1 MTDYDV
7 VVIGGGF
14 AGATVARE
22 LRHKG
27 LGVLLLE
34 GRDRLG
40 GRTWTR
46 EALGHS
52 IELGGTW
59 VHWIQPHVWAEITR
73 YGLELTQSP
82 LPRWSRWIVDGEL
95 RKGSPEEF
103 LGLLD
108 GGMSRFLEDSRVRFA
123 RPYEPFHGE
132 DLEEIDG
139 LCVTD
144 RLDEMG
150 LDREQYAMNEGFW
163 SICFNAPAREGAL
176 TQALRWG
183 ALSMGDWQLMLEAA
197 ATYKFAGGTRALMEA
212 IIADGGADTQL
223 SKPVAVIE
231 RSGEGATVI
240 TRDADRISARAII
253 VTAPLNTLNN
263 IEFRPGLSEGK
274 RAAASEGQ
282 ASRGVKVW
290 ARLRGEMEPFVTLA
304 PSDQP
309 LMWLQYEY
317 AVDGD
322 SLLIGFGADA
332 GRLDANDSAAV
343 QKAIRTWLPDAEV
356 VDSIGHDWVSDE
368 FSRQTWPMLKP
379 NQLTRYLRE
388 LQRPE
393 DSVFLAGSDYANGWM
408 GFIDG
413 AIESGLKVSREV
425 NEHLSAQA

>member
-1 MTDYDV
+1 MADYDV

-14 AGATVARE
+14 AGATATRE
-22 LRHKG
+22 LRHRG
-27 LGVLLLE
+27 LGVLIVE
-34 GRDRLG
+34 ARDRFG

-46 EALGHS
+46 KALGHR

-82 LPRWSRWIVDGEL
+82 VPSWSRWIVDGEL
-95 RKGSPEEF
+95 RKGSAEEF

-108 GGMSRFLEDSRVRFA
+108 GGLSSFLEDSRVRFE

-139 LCVTD
+139 LSVTD

-253 VTAPLNTLNN
+253 VTAPLNALNN

-282 ASRGVKVW
+282 ASRGLKVW

-368 FSRQTWPMLKP
+368 FSQQTWPMLKP

-388 LQRPE
+388 LQRSE

-413 AIESGLKVSREV
+413 AIESGLQVSREV
-425 NEHLSAQA
+425 NEHLVARA

>member
-1 MTDYDV
+1 MADYDV

-14 AGATVARE
+14 AGATAARE

-27 LGVLLLE
+27 LGVLIVE
-34 GRDRLG
+34 ARDRFG

-46 EALGHS
+46 EALGHR

-82 LPRWSRWIVDGEL
+82 VPSWSRWIVDGEL
-95 RKGSPEEF
+95 RKGSAEEF

-108 GGMSRFLEDSRVRFA
+108 GGLSSFLEDSRVRFE

-139 LCVTD
+139 LSVMD

-240 TRDADRISARAII
+240 TRDAERISARAII
-253 VTAPLNTLNN
+253 VTAPLNALNN

-282 ASRGVKVW
+282 ASRGLKVW

-332 GRLDANDSAAV
+332 GRLDTNDSAAV

-368 FSRQTWPMLKP
+368 FSQQTWPMLKP
-379 NQLTRYLRE
+379 HQLTRYLRE

-413 AIESGLKVSREV
+413 AIESGLQVSREV
-425 NEHLSAQA
+425 NEHLVARA

>member
-14 AGATVARE
+14 AGATAARE

-27 LGVLLLE
+27 LGVLIVE
-34 GRDRLG
+34 ARDRFG

-46 EALGHS
+46 KALGHR

-95 RKGSPEEF
+95 RKGSAEEF

-108 GGMSRFLEDSRVRFA
+108 GGMSSFLEDSRVRFE

-132 DLEEIDG
+132 DLKEIDG
-139 LCVTD
+139 LSVTD

-223 SKPVAVIE
+223 SKPVDVIE

-253 VTAPLNTLNN
+253 VTAPLNALNN

-274 RAAASEGQ
+274 RYAASEGQ
-282 ASRGVKVW
+282 ASRGLKVW

-332 GRLDANDSAAV
+332 RRLDANDSAAV

-368 FSRQTWPMLKP
+368 FSQQTWPMLKP

-413 AIESGLKVSREV
+413 AIESGLQVSREV
-425 NEHLSAQA
+425 NEHLVARA

>member
-27 LGVLLLE
+27 LGVLILE
-34 GRDRLG
+34 ARDRLG

-82 LPRWSRWIVDGEL
+82 VPSWSRWIVDGEL

-108 GGMSRFLEDSRVRFA
+108 GGMSRFLEASRVRFEQ
-123 RPYEPFHGE
+123 PYDPFYSGH
-132 DLEEIDG
+132 LEEIDG
-139 LCVTD
+139 LSVTD

-150 LDREQYAMNEGFW
+150 LEREQYVMSEGFW
-163 SICFNAPAREGAL
+163 TICFNAPAGEGAL
-176 TQALRWG
+176 NQALRWG
-183 ALSMGDWQLMLEAA
+183 ALSMGDWQLMLEAV
-197 ATYKFAGGTRALMEA
+197 ATYKLAEGTTALMEA
-212 IIADGGADTQL
+212 IVADAGADVQL
-223 SKPVAVIE
+223 SKPVAAVE
-231 RSGEGATVI
+231 HSGEGATVVS
-240 TRDADRISARAII
+240 RDGDRISGRAVV
-253 VTAPLNTLNN
+253 VTAPLNVLND

-274 RAAASEGQ
+274 RAAANEGQ
-282 ASRGVKVW
+282 ASRGLKVW
-290 ARLRGEMEPFVTLA
+290 ARLRGEMEPFIALA

-309 LMWLQYEY
+309 LTWLQYEY

-322 SLLIGFGADA
+322 SLLIGFGPDA
-332 GRLDANDSAAV
+332 RQLDTKDPAAV
-343 QKAIRTWLPDAEV
+343 QKAIRAWLPEAEV
-356 VDSIGHDWVSDE
+356 VESIGHDWVSDE

-393 DSVFLAGSDYANGWM
+393 DCVFLAGSDYANGWM

-413 AIESGLKVSREV
+413 AIESGLKVSREM
-425 NEHLSAQA
+425 NEHLLAQA

>member
-1 MTDYDV
+1 MADYDV

-14 AGATVARE
+14 AGATAARE
-22 LRHKG
+22 LRHRG
-27 LGVLLLE
+27 LGVLIVE
-34 GRDRLG
+34 ARDRFG

-46 EALGHS
+46 KALGHR

-73 YGLELTQSP
+73 YRLELTQSP
-82 LPRWSRWIVDGEL
+82 VPSWSRWIVDGEL
-95 RKGSPEEF
+95 RKASAEEF

-108 GGMSRFLEDSRVRFA
+108 GGLSNFLEDSRVRFE

-139 LCVTD
+139 LSVTD

-253 VTAPLNTLNN
+253 VTAPLNALNN

-282 ASRGVKVW
+282 ASRGLKVW

-368 FSRQTWPMLKP
+368 FSQQTWPMLKP

-413 AIESGLKVSREV
+413 AIESGLQVSREV
-425 NEHLSAQA
+425 NEHLVARA

>member
-34 GRDRLG
+34 ARDRLG

-46 EALGHS
+46 EALGHRV
-52 IELGGTW
+52 ELGGTW

-82 LPRWSRWIVDGEL
+82 VSSWSRWIVDGEL
-95 RKGSPEEF
+95 RKGSAEEF

-108 GGMSRFLEDSRVRFA
+108 GGMSRFLEDSRVRFEQ
-123 RPYEPFHGE
+123 PYDPFYSGHL
-132 DLEEIDG
+132 DEIDG
-139 LCVTD
+139 LSVTD
-144 RLDEMG
+144 RLDEMS
-150 LDREQYAMNEGFW
+150 LDREQYALTEGFW
-163 SICFNAPAREGAL
+163 TIAFNAPAGEGAL

-183 ALSMGDWQLMLEAA
+183 ALSMGDWQLMLEAV
-197 ATYKFAGGTRALMEA
+197 ATYKLAGGSRALMEA
-212 IIADGGADTQL
+212 IVADGGADVQL
-223 SKPVAVIE
+223 SKPVAAVE
-231 RSGEGATVI
+231 HSGEGATVV
-240 TRDADRISARAII
+240 TRDGDRISGRALV
-253 VTAPLNTLNN
+253 VTAPLNVLND

-274 RAAASEGQ
+274 RAAANEGQ
-282 ASRGVKVW
+282 ASRGLKVW
-290 ARLRGEMEPFVTLA
+290 ARVRGEMEPFIALA

-309 LMWLQYEY
+309 LAWLQYEY

-322 SLLIGFGADA
+322 SLLIGFGPDA
-332 GRLDANDSAAV
+332 GRVDTNDPAAV
-343 QKAIRTWLPDAEV
+343 QKAIRAWLPEAEV
-356 VDSIGHDWVSDE
+356 VESIGHDWVSDE

-393 DSVFLAGSDYANGWM
+393 DCVFLAGSDYANGWM

-413 AIESGLKVSREV
+413 AIESGLQVSREV
-425 NEHLSAQA
+425 NEHLSARA

>member
-1 MTDYDV
+1 MADYDV

-14 AGATVARE
+14 AGATAARE
-22 LRHKG
+22 LRHRG
-27 LGVLLLE
+27 LGVLIVE
-34 GRDRLG
+34 ARDRFG

-46 EALGHS
+46 KALGHR

-82 LPRWSRWIVDGEL
+82 VPSWSRWIVDGEL
-95 RKGSPEEF
+95 RKGSAEKF

-108 GGMSRFLEDSRVRFA
+108 GGLSNFLEDSRVRFE

-139 LCVTD
+139 LSVTD

-231 RSGEGATVI
+231 RSGEGVTVL
-240 TRDADRISARAII
+240 TRDADRISGRSVV
-253 VTAPLNTLNN
+253 VTAPLNVLND

-282 ASRGVKVW
+282 ASRGLKVW

-368 FSRQTWPMLKP
+368 FSQQTWPMLKP

-425 NEHLSAQA
+425 NEYLSAQA

>member
-22 LRHKG
+22 LRHEG
-27 LGVLLLE
+27 LGVLIVE

-108 GGMSRFLEDSRVRFA
+108 GGMSSFLEDSRVRFE

-139 LCVTD
+139 LSVTD

-197 ATYKFAGGTRALMEA
+197 ATYKLPGGTRALMEA

-253 VTAPLNTLNN
+253 VTAPLNALNN

-368 FSRQTWPMLKP
+368 FSQQTWPMLKP

-413 AIESGLKVSREV
+413 AIESGLQVSREV
-425 NEHLSAQA
+425 KEHLWAQA

>member
-1 MTDYDV
+1 
-7 VVIGGGF
+7 
-14 AGATVARE
+14 
-22 LRHKG
+22 
-27 LGVLLLE
+27 LLLE
-34 GRDRLG
+34 ARDRLG

-108 GGMSRFLEDSRVRFA
+108 GGMSTFLEDSRARFE

-139 LCVTD
+139 LSVTD

-253 VTAPLNTLNN
+253 VTAPLNALNN

-388 LQRPE
+388 LQRSE

-425 NEHLSAQA
+425 KEHLSAQAQPARMYG

>member
-1 MTDYDV
+1 MADYDV

-14 AGATVARE
+14 AGATAARE

-34 GRDRLG
+34 ARDRLG

-82 LPRWSRWIVDGEL
+82 VPSWSRWIVDGEL
-95 RKGSPEEF
+95 RKGSAEKF

-108 GGMSRFLEDSRVRFA
+108 GGLSNFLEDSRVRFE

-139 LCVTD
+139 LSVTA

-197 ATYKFAGGTRALMEA
+197 ATYKLAGGTRALMEA

-253 VTAPLNTLNN
+253 VTAPLNALKN

-282 ASRGVKVW
+282 ASRGLKVW

-368 FSRQTWPMLKP
+368 FSQQTWPMLKP

-413 AIESGLKVSREV
+413 AIESGLQVSREV
-425 NEHLSAQA
+425 NEHLVARA

>member
-14 AGATVARE
+14 TGATVARE

-46 EALGHS
+46 EALGHT

-108 GGMSRFLEDSRVRFA
+108 GGMSTFLEDSRARFE

-139 LCVTD
+139 LSVTD

-253 VTAPLNTLNN
+253 VTAPLNALNN

-425 NEHLSAQA
+425 REYLAAQA

>member
-1 MTDYDV
+1 MADYDV

-14 AGATVARE
+14 AGATAARE
-22 LRHKG
+22 LRHRG
-27 LGVLLLE
+27 LGVLIVE
-34 GRDRLG
+34 ARDRFG

-46 EALGHS
+46 KALGHR

-82 LPRWSRWIVDGEL
+82 LPSWSRWIVDGEL
-95 RKGSPEEF
+95 RKGSAEEF

-108 GGMSRFLEDSRVRFA
+108 GGLSNFLEDSRVRFE

-139 LCVTD
+139 LSVTD

-150 LDREQYAMNEGFW
+150 LDREQYVMNEGFW

-253 VTAPLNTLNN
+253 VTAPLNALNN

-274 RAAASEGQ
+274 RAAANEGQ
-282 ASRGVKVW
+282 ASRGLKVW

-332 GRLDANDSAAV
+332 GRLDTNDSAAV

-368 FSRQTWPMLKP
+368 FSQQTWPMLKP

-413 AIESGLKVSREV
+413 AIESGLQVSREV
-425 NEHLSAQA
+425 NEHLVARA

>member
-27 LGVLLLE
+27 LGVLILE

-108 GGMSRFLEDSRVRFA
+108 GGMSRFLEDSRARFE

-139 LCVTD
+139 LSVTD

-150 LDREQYAMNEGFW
+150 LDREQNAMNEGFW

-253 VTAPLNTLNN
+253 VTAPLNALNN

-282 ASRGVKVW
+282 ASRGLKVW

-322 SLLIGFGADA
+322 SLLIGFGADP

-368 FSRQTWPMLKP
+368 FSQQTWPMLKP

-425 NEHLSAQA
+425 TEHLSAQA

>member
-1 MTDYDV
+1 MADYDV

-14 AGATVARE
+14 AGATAARE
-22 LRHKG
+22 LRHRG
-27 LGVLLLE
+27 LGVLIVE
-34 GRDRLG
+34 ARDRFG

-46 EALGHS
+46 KALGHR

-82 LPRWSRWIVDGEL
+82 VPSWSRWIVDGEL
-95 RKGSPEEF
+95 RKGSAEAF

-108 GGMSRFLEDSRVRFA
+108 GGLSNFLEDSRVRFE

-139 LCVTD
+139 LSVTD

-253 VTAPLNTLNN
+253 VTAPLNALNN

-282 ASRGVKVW
+282 ASRGLKVW

-368 FSRQTWPMLKP
+368 FSQQTWPMLKP

-393 DSVFLAGSDYANGWM
+393 DCVFLAGSDYANGWM

>member
-1 MTDYDV
+1 MADYDV

-14 AGATVARE
+14 AGATAARE

-27 LGVLLLE
+27 LGVLIVE
-34 GRDRLG
+34 ARDRFG

-46 EALGHS
+46 EALGHR

-82 LPRWSRWIVDGEL
+82 VPSWSRWIVDGEL
-95 RKGSPEEF
+95 RKGSAEEF

-108 GGMSRFLEDSRVRFA
+108 GGLSSFLEDSRVRFE

-139 LCVTD
+139 LSVTD

-212 IIADGGADTQL
+212 IIADGDADTQL

-253 VTAPLNTLNN
+253 VTAPLNALNN

-282 ASRGVKVW
+282 ASRGLKVW

-332 GRLDANDSAAV
+332 GCLDANDSAAV

-368 FSRQTWPMLKP
+368 FSQQTWPMLKP

-413 AIESGLKVSREV
+413 AIESGLQVSREV
-425 NEHLSAQA
+425 NEHLVARA

>member
-7 VVIGGGF
+7 LIIGGGF

-22 LRHKG
+22 LQHKG

-34 GRDRLG
+34 ARDRLG

-46 EALGHS
+46 EALGHR

-59 VHWIQPHVWAEITR
+59 VHWVQPHVWAEITR

-82 LPRWSRWIVDGEL
+82 VPSWSRWIVDGEL
-95 RKGSPEEF
+95 RKGSAEEF

-108 GGMSRFLEDSRVRFA
+108 GGMSRFLEDSRVRFE
-123 RPYEPFHGE
+123 RPYDPFHSG
-132 DLEEIDG
+132 DLDEIDG
-139 LCVTD
+139 LSVTD

-150 LDREQYAMNEGFW
+150 LDREQYTMTEGFW
-163 SICFNAPAREGAL
+163 TICFNAPAGEGAL

-197 ATYKFAGGTRALMEA
+197 ATYKLAEGTRALMEA
-212 IIADGGADTQL
+212 IVGDGGADVQL
-223 SKPVAVIE
+223 SKPVAVVE
-231 RSGEGATVI
+231 RSGEGTTVV
-240 TRDADRISARAII
+240 TRDGDRISGRAIV
-253 VTAPLNTLNN
+253 VTAPLNALNG

-282 ASRGVKVW
+282 ASRGLKVW
-290 ARLRGEMEPFVTLA
+290 ARVRGEMEPFIALA

-309 LMWLQYEY
+309 LTWVQYEY

-322 SLLIGFGADA
+322 SLILGFGPDA
-332 GRLDANDSAAV
+332 GQLDTNDPAAV
-343 QKAIRTWLPDAEV
+343 QKAIRAWLPEAEIV
-356 VDSIGHDWVSDE
+356 ESIGHDWVSDE

-393 DSVFLAGSDYANGWM
+393 DGVFLAGSDYANGWM

-413 AIESGLKVSREV
+413 AIESGLRVSREV
-425 NEHLSAQA
+425 DEYLSAAR

>member
-7 VVIGGGF
+7 VIIGGGF

-46 EALGHS
+46 EALGRR

-82 LPRWSRWIVDGEL
+82 IPSRSRWIVDGEL
-95 RKGSPEEF
+95 REGSAEE
-103 LGLLD
+103 LLELFD
-108 GGMSRFLEDSRVRFA
+108 GGMSRFLEDSRVRFE
-123 RPYEPFHGE
+123 RPYDPFYSR
-132 DLEEIDG
+132 DLNEIDG
-139 LCVTD
+139 LSVTD
-144 RLDEMG
+144 RLNKMG
-150 LDREQYAMNEGFW
+150 LDREQYVVTEGFW
-163 SICFNAPAREGAL
+163 TICFNAPAGEGAL

-197 ATYKFAGGTRALMEA
+197 ATYKLAEGTRALMEA
-212 IIADGGADTQL
+212 IVADGGADVQL
-223 SKPVAVIE
+223 SKPVAVVE
-231 RSGEGATVI
+231 HSGEGATVV
-240 TRDADRISARAII
+240 TRDGDRISGRAVV
-253 VTAPLNTLNN
+253 VTVPLNALNG

-282 ASRGVKVW
+282 ASRGLKVW
-290 ARLRGEMEPFVTLA
+290 ARLRGEMEPFIALA

-309 LMWLQYEY
+309 LTWLQYEY
-317 AVDGD
+317 ALDGD
-322 SLLIGFGADA
+322 SLIIGFGPDA
-332 GRLDANDSAAV
+332 GQLDTKDPTAV
-343 QKAIRTWLPDAEV
+343 QKVIRAWLPEAEV

-393 DSVFLAGSDYANGWM
+393 DGVFLAGSDYANGWM

-413 AIESGLKVSREV
+413 AIESGLQVSREV
-425 NEHLSAQA
+425 NEHLSVRA

>member
-46 EALGHS
+46 EALGHN

-82 LPRWSRWIVDGEL
+82 LPSWSRWIVDGEL

-108 GGMSRFLEDSRVRFA
+108 GGMSRFLEDSRVRFEQ
-123 RPYEPFHGE
+123 PYDPFYSGHL
-132 DLEEIDG
+132 DEIDG
-139 LCVTD
+139 LSVTD

-150 LDREQYAMNEGFW
+150 LDREQYVMTEGFW
-163 SICFNAPAREGAL
+163 TICFNAPPREGAL

-197 ATYKFAGGTRALMEA
+197 ATYKLAEGTTALMEA
-212 IIADGGADTQL
+212 IVADAGADVQL
-223 SKPVAVIE
+223 SKPVAVVE

-240 TRDADRISARAII
+240 TREGVRISGRSVV
-253 VTAPLNTLNN
+253 VTAP
-263 IEFRPGLSEGK
+263 
-274 RAAASEGQ
+274 
-282 ASRGVKVW
+282 
-290 ARLRGEMEPFVTLA
+290 
-304 PSDQP
+304 
-309 LMWLQYEY
+309 
-317 AVDGD
+317 
-322 SLLIGFGADA
+322 
-332 GRLDANDSAAV
+332 
-343 QKAIRTWLPDAEV
+343 
-356 VDSIGHDWVSDE
+356 
-368 FSRQTWPMLKP
+368 
-379 NQLTRYLRE
+379 
-388 LQRPE
+388 
-393 DSVFLAGSDYANGWM
+393 
-408 GFIDG
+408 
-413 AIESGLKVSREV
+413 
-425 NEHLSAQA
+425 

>member
-1 MTDYDV
+1 
-7 VVIGGGF
+7 
-14 AGATVARE
+14 
-22 LRHKG
+22 
-27 LGVLLLE
+27 
-34 GRDRLG
+34 
-40 GRTWTR
+40 
-46 EALGHS
+46 
-52 IELGGTW
+52 LGGTW

-82 LPRWSRWIVDGEL
+82 VPSWSRWIVDGEL
-95 RKGSPEEF
+95 RKGSAEKF

-108 GGMSRFLEDSRVRFA
+108 GGLSNFLEDSRVRFE

-139 LCVTD
+139 LSVTA

-212 IIADGGADTQL
+212 IIADGGADAQL

-231 RSGEGATVI
+231 RSGEGATLI

-253 VTAPLNTLNN
+253 VTAPLNALKN

-282 ASRGVKVW
+282 ASRGLKVW

-368 FSRQTWPMLKP
+368 FSQQTWPMLKP

-413 AIESGLKVSREV
+413 AIESGLQVSREV
-425 NEHLSAQA
+425 NEHLVARA

>member
-1 MTDYDV
+1 MADYDV

-14 AGATVARE
+14 AGATAARE

-27 LGVLLLE
+27 LGVLIVE
-34 GRDRLG
+34 ARDRFG

-46 EALGHS
+46 EALGHR

-82 LPRWSRWIVDGEL
+82 VPSWSRWIVDGEL
-95 RKGSPEEF
+95 RKGSAEEF

-108 GGMSRFLEDSRVRFA
+108 GGMSSFLEDSRVRFE

-139 LCVTD
+139 LSVTD

-212 IIADGGADTQL
+212 IIADGDADTQL

-253 VTAPLNTLNN
+253 VTAPLNALNN

-282 ASRGVKVW
+282 ASRGLKVW

-332 GRLDANDSAAV
+332 GCLDANDSAAV

-368 FSRQTWPMLKP
+368 FSQETWPMLKP

-413 AIESGLKVSREV
+413 AIESGLQVSREV
-425 NEHLSAQA
+425 NEHLVARA